1 LRAVES
7 LDEAVTHLEMSVA
20 RRERLDASRVDTD
33 TQHDVM
39 RDDRERLAVE
49 LDGALYR
56 LTQLEA
62 VARDVDARVVKA
74 MVTIQ
79 SVLEQQT

>member
-1 LRAVES
+1 
-7 LDEAVTHLEMSVA
+7 
-20 RRERLDASRVDTD
+20 
-33 TQHDVM
+33 M